1 MIASKFV
8 FLASLLALFT
18 AVIAVPPGCLIGAV
32 NTQNDPLDFKKV
44 CANQDV
50 QREIVKICPDGAMK
64 DALKSFSDSCAEA
77 GQKVLLI
84 DISKPNG
91 SPGGDDDD
99 DGEDDNGNGN
109 GNGSGANPTT
119 TSPGSSPTDE
129 SAGYVHNANSFTVA
143 AVVALVGLVST
154 M

>member
-1 MIASKFV
+1 MFASKFV
-8 FLASLLALFT
+8 FFAALLALFN
-18 AVIAVPPGCLIGAV
+18 AVIAVAPGCLIGAI
-32 NTQNDPLDFKKV
+32 NTQKDPLDFKNI
-44 CANQDV
+44 CANKDV
-50 QREIVKICPDGAMK
+50 QREIVKMCPEGTVK

-77 GQKVLLI
+77 GQKVSLI

-91 SPGGDDDD
+91 SPGGSNGGGDD
-99 DGEDDNGNGN
+99 DGDDDN

-119 TSPGSSPTDE
+119 SSPGSSPTDE

-143 AVVALVGLVST
+143 AVVAFVGLVST